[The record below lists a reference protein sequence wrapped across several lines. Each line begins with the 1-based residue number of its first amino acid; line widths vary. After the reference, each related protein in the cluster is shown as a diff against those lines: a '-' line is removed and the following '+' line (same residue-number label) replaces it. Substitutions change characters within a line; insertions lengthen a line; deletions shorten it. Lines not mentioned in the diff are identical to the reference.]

1 MSGSVLR
8 SSGKKGATLRDPPNP
23 KPVKFFPSSAAWGL
37 REPWGWEGIVPK
49 TAAAVSRKCSCS
61 IVPDGKW
68 GSAAGLHCTMGNKSR
83 NLLLLQGRVPLA
95 WEAGWWCASVRTR
108 RGGGSLVAP
117 STHPGRGG
125 GEERK
130 GRCYSGNVPLPP
142 GSRKS
147 SLSSSF
153 SQTHRP
159 SNRPA

>member
-1 MSGSVLR
+1 MFYVTV
-8 SSGKKGATLRDPPNP
+8 GKKEQLLRDPPNP
-23 KPVKFFPSSAAWGL
+23 KPAKFSPSSAAWGL

-49 TAAAVSRKCSCS
+49 TAAAVSRKCSGSS

-68 GSAAGLHCTMGNKSR
+68 GSAAGLHCTMGNKST

-153 SQTHRP
+153 AQTHRP